1 MKKYKIALAALALF
15 IVAAMC
21 IYPVSADVQ
30 MDKSVFEVTDLKG
43 KIILPNGTEMLFG
56 DVSDFD
62 SMLKEPILAGSK
74 IEIESELQL
83 RGETKEKYFIEL
95 SSELSDISWEAEPNR
110 IKSDILW
117 SDYSGTTYLWMPP
130 SHDIIQMTITLKGTI
145 PQPVREEFSHTAGMS
160 IKRALIKEVPLQ
172 ILNIKVKESTSE
184 FKYEQNPQ
192 IFVTRSIVGSNIF
205 EANGISTN
213 DEIIETKKNI
223 EEMNQAL
230 SNLGESIATFEGEDE
245 IEKALIAQYESEQK
259 DAKIIEG
266 LFSEGYPDIASEMA
280 KGIKED
286 VEKTDRLVSLLPA
299 KEEKEESGTLW
310 IVGIIGLIIGIFSGL
325 FLGYLSYGYRSK
337 R

>member
-1 MKKYKIALAALALF
+1 MKKHKIPLAALALF
-15 IVAAMC
+15 IVLIAC
-21 IYPVSADVQ
+21 VYPASADLQ
-30 MDKSVFEVTDLKG
+30 MDKSVFEATDLKG
-43 KIILPNGTEMLFG
+43 KIILPNGTEMPFEHI
-56 DVSDFD
+56 SDFEN
-62 SMLKEPILAGSK
+62 MLKEPILAGSK
-74 IEIESELQL
+74 IEVESELQL

-130 SHDIIQMTITLKGTI
+130 SHDIIQLTITLKGTI
-145 PQPVREEFSHTAGMS
+145 PQPVREEFSDVAGMTL
-160 IKRALIKEVPLQ
+160 KRALIKEVPLQ
-172 ILNIKVKESTSE
+172 ILNFKVKESTSE

-192 IFVTRSIVGSNIF
+192 IFVTRSIVGSNSL

-213 DEIIETKKNI
+213 DKIIETKKNI

-230 SNLGESIATFEGEDE
+230 SNLDESIATFKGEDE
-245 IEKALIAQYESEQK
+245 IEKALIAQYESEKK
-259 DAKIIEG
+259 DAKIIEE

-280 KGIKED
+280 KGIKANIGE
-286 VEKTDRLVSLLPA
+286 TNRLVALLPA
-299 KEEKEESGTLW
+299 KEEKEGSGILW
-310 IVGIIGLIIGIFSGL
+310 IVGIIGLVIGIFLGL

>member
-1 MKKYKIALAALALF
+1 MKKHKIALAALVLF
-15 IVAAMC
+15 IVLAAC
-21 IYPVSADVQ
+21 VHPVSAHLQ
-30 MDKSVFEVTDLKG
+30 MDKSIFEVTDLKG
-43 KIILPNGTEMLFG
+43 KIILPNGTEMLFEH
-56 DVSDFD
+56 VSDFETK
-62 SMLKEPILAGSK
+62 LKEPILAGSK
-74 IEIESELQL
+74 MEIESKLQL

-145 PQPVREEFSHTAGMS
+145 PQSVREEFSDIADMT
-160 IKRALIKEVPLQ
+160 IKRALIKEVSVR
-172 ILNIKVKESTSE
+172 ILNINVKESTSE

-192 IFVTRSIVGSNIF
+192 IFVTRSIIRSNIF
-205 EANGISTN
+205 EAKGISTN
-213 DEIIETKKNI
+213 NKIIETKKNI

-245 IEKALIAQYESEQK
+245 IKKALIAQYESEK
-259 DAKIIEG
+259 KNAEIIEE
-266 LFSEGYPDIASEMA
+266 LFSEGYPDIASEVA

-286 VEKTDRLVSLLPA
+286 VEKTDRLVGLLPG
-299 KEEKEESGTLW
+299 KEEEEGSGILW
-310 IVGIIGLIIGIFSGL
+310 IAGIIGLVIGIVLGL
-325 FLGYLSYGYRSK
+325 FLGYLSYGYKGR